1 MGLDHYRRPKGSSRA
16 RNGKVGAR
24 RGGAGL
30 RLLPEFIAHKL
41 ADQRQHQRIGH
52 PAWVR
57 DCFPPSRS
65 SQPAG
70 PNYCRNFSASACATL
85 ALVAHAPVLRSPP
98 RVTSVDLAF
107 GCKLPV
113 RS

>member
-1 MGLDHYRRPKGSSRA
+1 M
-16 RNGKVGAR
+16 VGAR

-41 ADQRQHQRIGH
+41 ADQRQHQRIGRPGWVLATASHH
-52 PAWVR
+52 PDR
-57 DCFPPSRS
+57 RS
-65 SQPAG
+65 SPG

-113 RS
+113 CC